1 VDPKALKLGVRKHKI
16 LANNALLMECK
27 SKTNFDILEMEL
39 GKVSAVTV
47 QCPKRNLPTL
57 LLMFVPK
64 DVEDAAINA
73 TILQRNNLSHIQD
86 PVLNLKFTKRTFED
100 ARHVAIEVNQNLRKE
115 LVALRKIKLY

>member
-1 VDPKALKLGVRKHKI
+1 
-16 LANNALLMECK
+16 MECK